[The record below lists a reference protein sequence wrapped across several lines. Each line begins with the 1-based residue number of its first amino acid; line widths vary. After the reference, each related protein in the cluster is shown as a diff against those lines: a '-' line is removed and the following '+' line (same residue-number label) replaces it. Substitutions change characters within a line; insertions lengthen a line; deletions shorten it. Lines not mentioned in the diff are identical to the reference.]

1 MPGIQQG
8 PSVNPVACGCPVK
21 AQIDCPPFQLSLR
34 NFTLPYES
42 LGTGPNT
49 EIMTIKS
56 TNAKSAFLPLNLNGG
71 LLFHRQKLQ
80 PADVISIFQNMIH
93 GLQGCIN
100 TYLKV
105 ESSNLVF
112 AMSLFKSSTF
122 PAKSHHISSVN
133 LHNIDEH

>member
-1 MPGIQQG
+1 MPGIQLA

-21 AQIDCPPFQLSLR
+21 AQIDSKKFHITIYHEPLR
-34 NFTLPYES
+34 
-42 LGTGPNT
+42 TGPNN
-49 EIMTIKS
+49 EIMTITS
-56 TNAKSAFLPLNLNGG
+56 INAKSAFLSLNLNGDL

-80 PADVISIFQNMIH
+80 PADVTSIFQNMIH

-112 AMSLFKSSTF
+112 AISLFTCSTF
-122 PAKSHHISSVN
+122 PAKSHHISSAN
-133 LHNIDEH
+133 LRNMMGL